1 MTPKNH
7 KDLAFFQAAYDTYKK
22 FPEHIQDDG
31 GYQLDQLQRGLEP
44 ADFKPLIRV
53 GSGAYELRLDD
64 ETNEYRVVYVAKLD
78 NKVWVLH
85 AFQKKTRTTRDSD
98 IESAKDAYDALV
110 KMLHKEKVSQK
121 KQRKEPRN

>member
-1 MTPKNH
+1 MSPKND
-7 KDLAFFQAAYDTYKK
+7 KELAFFQAAYDVYTK

-31 GYQLDQLQRGLEP
+31 GYQLHLLQNGMEP
-44 ADFKPLIRV
+44 ADFKPLKRV
-53 GSGAYELRLDD
+53 GPGAYELRLDD

-98 IESAKDAYDALV
+98 IESAKDAYKALV
-110 KMLHKEKVSQK
+110 KMLHEAKVLQK
-121 KQRKEPRN
+121 KAA